1 MASRTMLSVLCA
13 SLLVFAFVAPA
24 SAQTMKSVAGTY
36 QVVKV
41 PAYGDNARGMLT
53 LSPDGHYSIVLA
65 RATLPKFAADSRTK
79 GTAEENA
86 AVVGGS
92 IAHFGKYTIDEG
104 GKAITFHIVACT
116 FPNWDGTTVK
126 RALKVSGDEL
136 TYTVNAPSAGGPA
149 NDVVWKRMK

>member
-1 MASRTMLSVLCA
+1 MSSRTMLSALCA
-13 SLLVFAFVAPA
+13 SLLVFAFAAPA

-41 PAYGDNARGMLT
+41 SAYGDNARGMMT

-79 GTAEENA
+79 GTAEENS

-92 IAHFGKYTIDEG
+92 IAHFGKYTIDDG

-126 RALKVSGDEL
+126 RALKVSGDQL
-136 TYTVNAPSAGGPA
+136 TYTVTAPSAGGPA